1 MTTERLFEFLVL
13 SQTLNFTSAARKLF
27 MTQSALSRH
36 IAELENEMGIKVL
49 ERNTHSVKLTQSG
62 RMLASRIPRLLQSS
76 DLAMA
81 NLRYAESQASGS
93 VYIACL
99 ENSVNDQ
106 LLKFLIYFG
115 SKFPEINLE
124 VDVLSR
130 TDRLAVIDSYD
141 VTVTDFELQKLPS
154 YVNSYSAFSIP
165 AVLSYAEA
173 HRSSTKTQ
181 MGLEELAGETLIV
194 PFADDLF
201 CSYATNRQLAEKLC
215 GYNLNIIKAN
225 SPESAIAMTAL
236 GKGVAIM
243 PQHLSTNPQINV
255 WSVDISTAECVFTRY
270 MYFNT
275 SCENKAASILEIEF
289 QNYTRS
295 LQDK

>member
-275 SCENKAASILEIEF
+275 SRENKAASILEIEF